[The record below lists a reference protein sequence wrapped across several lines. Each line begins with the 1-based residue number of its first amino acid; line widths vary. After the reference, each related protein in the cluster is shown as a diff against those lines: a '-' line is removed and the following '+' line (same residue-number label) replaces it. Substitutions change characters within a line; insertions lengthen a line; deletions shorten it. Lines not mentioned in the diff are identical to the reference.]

1 MIDSHEPVL
10 LSRPAPRWKA
20 GGRVRAEH
28 LRIPARTPR
37 GAVARCA
44 EEPSREEV
52 AGGAL
57 GELRQPSRP
66 YSASA
71 TNRRRENL
79 NGPDTKTVRLLL
91 VDDRP
96 SVRRGLAMWLALEPD
111 LEVIG
116 EAEGGA
122 EAISL
127 TQALLPDVVLMD
139 VEMPGMDGISAT
151 AALRSLAPQ
160 SAVVILTIHDDAA
173 TRARAQEASAVAF
186 VAKHRVEETLLAE
199 IRRVA
204 RLTKSRDDM
213 TTR

>member
-1 MIDSHEPVL
+1 
-10 LSRPAPRWKA
+10 
-20 GGRVRAEH
+20 
-28 LRIPARTPR
+28 
-37 GAVARCA
+37 
-44 EEPSREEV
+44 
-52 AGGAL
+52 
-57 GELRQPSRP
+57 
-66 YSASA
+66 
-71 TNRRRENL
+71 
-79 NGPDTKTVRLLL
+79 
-91 VDDRP
+91 
-96 SVRRGLAMWLALEPD
+96 MWLALEPD

-173 TRARAQEASAVAF
+173 TRGRAREASAVAF

-204 RLTKSRDDM
+204 MAHEKQRRHDHSVEQYPQTGGGTER
-213 TTR
+213 TRGGA